1 MVYALGSWL
10 PKLMNKAGYELG
22 SSLSFLLVLNF
33 GAIFGAIGGGWLA
46 DRFHL
51 RRVLTI
57 MFAIAALSISALAI
71 KNDMIVRTRWWR
83 SPVRPRSARRSCS
96 TPMSRSTIRWR
107 SAPPASAGP
116 RASGA
121 WGRFPPMLAVR

>member
-10 PKLMNKAGYELG
+10 PKLMNKDRLRARLQPEL
-22 SSLSFLLVLNF
+22 LLVLNF

-57 MFAIAALSISALAI
+57 MFVIAALSINRAR
-71 KNDMIVRTRWWR
+71 DPRT
-83 SPVRPRSARRSCS
+83 
-96 TPMSRSTIRWR
+96 T
-107 SAPPASAGP
+107 
-116 RASGA
+116 
-121 WGRFPPMLAVR
+121 